1 MGLMRMQLD
10 AALSCSTSSIPWVM
24 LAVYRRTIMRN
35 STLSLYLTLAA
46 IGFTLCVNAPTVSAA
61 EDREGQ
67 PPQRQAGV
75 ATPTQQPEATAMCA
89 PRMWRCPLAHRH
101 GCRLLGC
108 VLLVLFVCHILLASW
123 IYMDIRKLGQGNG
136 IFIILAL
143 LAGFPAA
150 ILYALVRIGDKK
162 Q

>member
-1 MGLMRMQLD
+1 MRND
-10 AALSCSTSSIPWVM
+10 NALSCSTSSIPWFM
-24 LAVYRRTIMRN
+24 LPVNRRTIMRN
-35 STLSLYLTLAA
+35 STSWLCLTLAV
-46 IGFTLCVNAPTVSAA
+46 IGLTLCVNAPTVFAA
-61 EDREGQ
+61 EEREGQ

-75 ATPTQQPEATAMCA
+75 ATPTQQPETTGMRS
-89 PRMWRCPLAHRH
+89 PRMWRCGLAHRC
-101 GCRLLGC
+101 GFRLLKC
-108 VLLVLFVCHILLASW
+108 ALLVLFVCHILLAAW
-123 IYMDIRKLGQGNG
+123 IFMDIRKLGQGNG